1 MRGNKTETVRQ
12 GRVDGCLVGWL
23 ALALVREWAVEE
35 LQKVLFCAERLGWV
49 GLAAGGLGGFA

>member
-1 MRGNKTETVRQ
+1 M
-12 GRVDGCLVGWL
+12 DGCLVGWL